1 MRRLGEIKS
10 SVREQFIVY
19 HYACGRQGLASDFSF
34 IDKLFAENMLAVGAG
49 VREPEKTSPRPNG
62 SIENH
67 G

>member
-1 MRRLGEIKS
+1 MPAGGRGWQVISRLSINYLQK
-10 SVREQFIVY
+10 
-19 HYACGRQGLASDFSF
+19 
-34 IDKLFAENMLAVGAG
+34 NMLAVGAG